1 MPVNK
6 GGTAIAAGTIRGAQ
20 LALGRAD
27 RVHVAWN
34 GSTDAGLLNPD
45 SGKPGAPMLYRRLN
59 DSRNAF
65 APERN
70 LMLHSFGLDG
80 GGSMA
85 ADKSGNIYVAW
96 HGIAESVAKA
106 TGKEGEARRRVWIRR
121 PEDDGKTFSVE
132 TKAWTRETGS
142 CGCCGMKIFVARN
155 GDVFALY
162 RSATESVHRDIYL
175 LSSRDHG
182 RTFEGK
188 LLHKWSSNACPMSS
202 MDLAETERWSSR
214 HGKLEA
220 RS

>member
-1 MPVNK
+1 
-6 GGTAIAAGTIRGAQ
+6 
-20 LALGRAD
+20 
-27 RVHVAWN
+27 
-34 GSTDAGLLNPD
+34 
-45 SGKPGAPMLYRRLN
+45 
-59 DSRNAF
+59 
-65 APERN
+65 
-70 LMLHSFGLDG
+70 
-80 GGSMA
+80 MA

-121 PEDDGKTFSVE
+121 PEDDGKTFSAE
-132 TKAWTRETGS
+132 TKAWTRS
-142 CGCCGMKIFVARN
+142 CGCCGMKIFVTRN

-175 LSSRDHG
+175 LSSRHHG
-182 RTFEGK
+182 TTFEGK